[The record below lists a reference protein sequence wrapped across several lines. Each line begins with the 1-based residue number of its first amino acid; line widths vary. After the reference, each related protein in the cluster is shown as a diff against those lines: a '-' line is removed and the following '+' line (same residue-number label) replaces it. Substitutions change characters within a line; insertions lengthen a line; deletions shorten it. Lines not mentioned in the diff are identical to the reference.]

1 VFPNFGHTLA
11 WKILLEYLKMIWIR
25 KILTSDGWRVVDDDD
40 YNQSVG
46 NPKRKV

>member
-1 VFPNFGHTLA
+1 MFFMLVAPASLSSLVLSCLIT
-11 WKILLEYLKMIWIR
+11 
-25 KILTSDGWRVVDDDD
+25 DGWRVVDDDD

>member
-1 VFPNFGHTLA
+1 VTAVSVLVVIKASDTHA
-11 WKILLEYLKMIWIR
+11 
-25 KILTSDGWRVVDDDD
+25 DGWRVVDDDD

>member
-1 VFPNFGHTLA
+1 MTSASEPPCVGKVDAPAKTDTLSFVM
-11 WKILLEYLKMIWIR
+11 WL
-25 KILTSDGWRVVDDDD
+25 DGWRVVDDDD